1 MIEFRRGFLAMAPG
15 YVQDA
20 FNLPVMLLHLE
31 RIPQQSAA

>member
-1 MIEFRRGFLAMAPG
+1 MIEFRRSFLTVAPG

-20 FNLPVMLLHLE
+20 FNLPVMLLRLE